1 MEKTKIIEIFRN
13 KFLTDKLDEDEI
25 IYAITV
31 EDVQRIAKQK
41 MGRLLDYTEIY
52 SVKKGIE
59 WGLDNWDEI
68 IKVAI
73 GNLPSRELEEDIDEN
88 DDHIKKEEE

>member
-31 EDVQRIAKQK
+31 EDVQSIAKQK

>member
-13 KFLTDKLDEDEI
+13 KSLTDKLDEDEI

-73 GNLPSRELEEDIDEN
+73 SNLPSREL
-88 DDHIKKEEE
+88 